1 MTIVVADQ
9 GLLGLAEMAP
19 SDWEIRRYDGRVI
32 ADSQLDQADALL
44 VRSTVRLDP
53 ERLPESVRFIGTV
66 GWLVKGGQHLDAA
79 RPCVRVFS
87 VQVLCPP
94 KALPKNGATL
104 GNTGKNGLPWG

>member
-1 MTIVVADQ
+1 MVLLLSTLALRQ
-9 GLLGLAEMAP
+9 GA
-19 SDWEIRRYDGRVI
+19 
-32 ADSQLDQADALL
+32 
-44 VRSTVRLDP
+44 
-53 ERLPESVRFIGTV
+53 TV
-66 GWLVKGGQHLDAA
+66 GWLVKGGRHLDAA